1 MGLTDVVGEVLSAPG
16 DLATFTGGQA
26 LPSPLS
32 LLTRSVYP
40 IKIGDVKL
48 PGNTMIQV
56 KGRKN
61 IVVTEIPGGNN
72 TIKEQVSHPDYEITI
87 EGVYTEKNNKTVLRQ
102 LDLLVALWNKKVS
115 LPIVC
120 PYTEKYKINQIVITN
135 FEPVLRKGFQSTIWF
150 KFDALSDNATWSEDE
165 VKRNAFDGLRRLIG
179 L

>member
-26 LPSPLS
+26 LPSPFS

-40 IKIGDVKL
+40 IKIGDVKM

-61 IVVTEIPGGNN
+61 IVVTEIPGGDG
-72 TIKEQVSHPDYEITI
+72 TVKEQVSHPDYEVTI

-102 LDLLVALWNKKVS
+102 LDLLVALWNKKES
-115 LPIVC
+115 IPIVC
-120 PYTEKYKINQIVITN
+120 PYTEKFNIKRIVITN
-135 FEPVLRKGFQSTIWF
+135 IEPTLRKGFQSTIWF
-150 KFDALSDNATWSEDE
+150 KIDALSDNSTYLELE
-165 VKRNAFDGLRRLIG
+165 TKRNALDGLRRLIG